1 MRRTPSLLVTAV
13 AIAFLSLGASSAA
26 AQGPD
31 GKPQMSVSL
40 SSVGINVADIA
51 TAEKFYAEVF
61 GLERTFQYPPEGDPI
76 EIGLGHPGGG
86 MGLLLARLTD
96 DPLPDK
102 KSAYGRIV
110 INSDNARG
118 LAERAIA
125 AGAKMLRD
133 LSPPNGPVILFLS
146 DLDGYEFELYQA
158 PAGE

>member
-1 MRRTPSLLVTAV
+1 MGDT
-13 AIAFLSLGASSAA
+13 SAA
-26 AQGPD
+26 AQGPA
-31 GKPQMSVSL
+31 GKPQMSVGL
-40 SSVGINVADIA
+40 SAVGINVADIA
-51 TAEKFYAEVF
+51 RAEKFYSEVF
-61 GLERTFQYPPEGDPI
+61 GLERTFQYPPQGDPT
-76 EIGLGHPGGG
+76 EIGLGRPGGG

-96 DPLPDK
+96 DPLPDG

-110 INSDNARG
+110 INSDDARG

-133 LSPPNGPVILFLS
+133 LGTPNGPVILLLS